1 MRQLNLSSR
10 NRFNGRGVIE
20 EFSVYSMGG
29 VYTNYSCV
37 SVEVTSGM
45 VVPLPQKMVCIVHT
59 RVTCLSVA
67 VHSIYKNRVTFRARC
82 IVARIHMHACSHG
95 RSAVKLTNRSCL
107 ILLFIPSR
115 ISKPIFSESHHVPLT
130 NPGYSRK
137 HDGGFY
143 TT

>member
-67 VHSIYKNRVTFRARC
+67 VHSNYIKTVLLSARV
-82 IVARIHMHACSHG
+82 VS
-95 RSAVKLTNRSCL
+95 
-107 ILLFIPSR
+107 
-115 ISKPIFSESHHVPLT
+115 
-130 NPGYSRK
+130 
-137 HDGGFY
+137 
-143 TT
+143 